1 MTNLTAASPHRRLP
15 DEKGRKPSHWQENP
29 THATLE
35 TVTANM
41 QLYLAAGLPTIAVL
55 IGILLNAV
63 LYNSLS
69 TSLNARMPSRRDGR
83 GS

>member
-1 MTNLTAASPHRRLP
+1 
-15 DEKGRKPSHWQENP
+15 
-29 THATLE
+29 
-35 TVTANM
+35 M